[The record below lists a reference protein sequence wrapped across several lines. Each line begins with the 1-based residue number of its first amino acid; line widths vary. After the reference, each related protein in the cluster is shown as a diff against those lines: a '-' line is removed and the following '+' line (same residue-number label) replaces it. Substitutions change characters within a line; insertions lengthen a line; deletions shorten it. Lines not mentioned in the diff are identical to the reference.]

1 MKFKQTLVA
10 AVLGLAIAA
19 PAAQAA
25 IQTWN
30 FSGTVESGS
39 LLGQTYAGAF
49 SFDDAGLTGGVDTE
63 YLLVSSLSMTFSG
76 TAYSLTDELA
86 PTEAAFENGSFLG
99 MTFSAANFTF
109 IPGLGG
115 SVGDAYFAYDATLP
129 ALSGTGNV
137 VYAPVP
143 EASTYG
149 MLLAGLGLVGFAVAR
164 RKPAR

>member
-1 MKFKQTLVA
+1 MMVKQTLLA

-25 IQTWN
+25 TRIWD

-39 LLGQTYAGAF
+39 LLGQTYAGVF
-49 SFDDAGLTGGVDTE
+49 VFDDAGLTGSATTE
-63 YLLVSSLSMTFSG
+63 YLDVSGLDMTFNS
-76 TAYSLTDELA
+76 TAYSLADELA

-109 IPGLGG
+109 IPGVGG
-115 SVGDAYFAYDATLP
+115 SLSDAFL
-129 ALSGTGNV
+129 ALDDGTANV

-143 EASTYG
+143 EPRDWLL
-149 MLLAGLGLVGFAVAR
+149 MLAGLGLVGVMVERSKR
-164 RKPAR
+164 RAI

>member
-1 MKFKQTLVA
+1 MMFKKTLLA

-39 LLGQTYAGAF
+39 LIGETYSGLF
-49 SFDDAGLTGGVDTE
+49 SFDDAGLTGTDSE
-63 YLLVSSLSMTFSG
+63 YLTVSSLSMLFNS
-76 TAYSLTDELA
+76 TAYTLVDELA
-86 PTEAAFENGSFLG
+86 TTEVAFDNGNFLG
-99 MTFSAANFTF
+99 MTFSADNFTF
-109 IPGLGG
+109 IHGWADT
-115 SVGDAYFAYDATLP
+115 SDAYFAYDATFP

-143 EASTYG
+143 EPRDW
-149 MLLAGLGLVGFAVAR
+149 MLMLAGLGLVGVMVERSR
-164 RKPAR
+164 RRSL